1 MGDAPQAA
9 VTSTRSPV
17 PGGPVEPDGSSP
29 DAETPGQGL
38 EALARLVES
47 GDSYV
52 PRAVAAAVLRIA
64 VPESRR
70 RLDGPVAGTTEHEVV
85 GHEISD
91 AQWAV
96 TSASIAG
103 QAVRDLPSDWIA
115 EELEIIEAVERVK
128 AWADFQALGALHRL
142 RTAVGEQC
150 ASLYDWSAL
159 LNAKHPSPEDMRHE
173 ADNAAVD
180 EVAAATGLAESDVE
194 RRLDLAMNV
203 DGRSTVMLAML
214 AQGDVLLSRCT
225 RIHEATRLC
234 SAEDVNVI
242 AQRVLRLCKDGSTRS
257 HASFTRE
264 LRRQV
269 RIHEPSD
276 ELRAEDALVRRTAFG
291 ELHDDGM
298 GTVVITGKGERVV
311 AAMERVDDIARTL
324 RAAGDG
330 RTLTQ
335 LRSDV
340 ALDLL
345 LQGRPPEGVDGIPG
359 PLLSAPAAHVNIV
372 VSLNTLLGLDDG
384 VAEIPGWG
392 FLSGA
397 HARDVALAR
406 GSVWRRLVSD
416 PLTGAALELSTQR
429 YRPTAAMAD
438 LVAALDGVCRG
449 PGCTVPAFRC
459 DNDHQ
464 IAWPKGAT
472 SVDNLNAKHRRHH
485 NHKTRGTWTSEMD
498 PDGIVT
504 WRTMGGR
511 TYVNRR
517 HDYDDPLGRPATDA
531 EYDLA
536 TAADPPPPF

>member
-1 MGDAPQAA
+1 
-9 VTSTRSPV
+9 
-17 PGGPVEPDGSSP
+17 
-29 DAETPGQGL
+29 
-38 EALARLVES
+38 
-47 GDSYV
+47 
-52 PRAVAAAVLRIA
+52 
-64 VPESRR
+64 
-70 RLDGPVAGTTEHEVV
+70 
-85 GHEISD
+85 
-91 AQWAV
+91 
-96 TSASIAG
+96 
-103 QAVRDLPSDWIA
+103 
-115 EELEIIEAVERVK
+115 
-128 AWADFQALGALHRL
+128 
-142 RTAVGEQC
+142 
-150 ASLYDWSAL
+150 
-159 LNAKHPSPEDMRHE
+159 
-173 ADNAAVD
+173 
-180 EVAAATGLAESDVE
+180 
-194 RRLDLAMNV
+194 
-203 DGRSTVMLAML
+203 MLAML
-214 AQGDVLLSRCT
+214 AQGDVLLSRCA

-242 AQRVLRLCKDGSTRS
+242 AQRVLRPCKDGSTRS

-345 LQGRPPEGVDGIPG
+345 LQGWPPEGVDGIPG

-372 VSLNTLLGLDDG
+372 VSLNTLLGLDDE

-429 YRPTAAMAD
+429 YRPTAVMAD

-449 PGCTVPAFRC
+449 PGCTVPALRC

-485 NHKTRGTWTSEMD
+485 NHKTRGTWTSQMD

-504 WRTMGGR
+504 WRTMGAR

-517 HDYDDPLGRPATDA
+517 HDHDDPLGRPATDA